1 MRCSRLFA
9 LVILALVFALVA
21 PGAGL
26 AQDARA
32 QDHDELRAMLRAVT
46 KAMNE
51 KDLPAL
57 AAVML
62 PDVSITTVDQQRFKT
77 LADFQKYWNAMFT
90 GATLQIRKVT
100 LNPSVDDL
108 TQFIDDSTGL
118 AYGTSTDTWEFA
130 DGDVRT
136 MKVRWS
142 AVLRKVDG
150 RWKVASLHVGTNL
163 LDNPVLD
170 AAKATA
176 WKVASGVGAGG
187 LVVGAIIGWLGRR
200 PPRTRRRGL

>member
-1 MRCSRLFA
+1 MTCSRL
-9 LVILALVFALVA
+9 VVLALGLALVA
-21 PGAGL
+21 PATSL

-32 QDHDELRAMLRAVT
+32 QDHEELRAMLRAVT
-46 KAMNE
+46 KAIND

-77 LADFQKYWNAMFT
+77 LGDFQNYWNAIFS
-90 GATLQIRKVT
+90 GPTLQVRKVT
-100 LNPSVDDL
+100 LNPAVDDL

-142 AVLRKVDG
+142 TVVRKVDG
-150 RWKVASLHVGTNL
+150 KWKVASLHVGTNL

-176 WKVASGVGAGG
+176 WKLAAGVGAGG
-187 LVVGAIIGWLGRR
+187 LVVGAVIGWLGRR
-200 PPRTRRRGL
+200 PRRGRVRGT